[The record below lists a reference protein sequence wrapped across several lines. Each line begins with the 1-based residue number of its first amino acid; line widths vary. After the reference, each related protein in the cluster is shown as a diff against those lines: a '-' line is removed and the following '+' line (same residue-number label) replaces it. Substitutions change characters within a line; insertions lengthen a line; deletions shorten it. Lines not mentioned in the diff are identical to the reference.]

1 MIHRITFRQVVD
13 GLLIAVVGIILL
25 VMLCWKPL
33 VTWQI
38 ESVNLPEGCVTV
50 HPARVELS
58 DVCWLHIQGEKVLAC
73 EQGFESAQ
81 EYIESHNS
89 ALRLWNISVL
99 GWGAMSDM
107 FLLDSEYDTD
117 FNDNWDRDEYVKIT
131 YSLRLQW

>member
-1 MIHRITFRQVVD
+1 MIHRITCRQVVN
-13 GLLIAVVGIILL
+13 GLLIVVAGIALF

-38 ESVNLPEGCVTV
+38 NSLNLPEGCVTV

-58 DVCWLHIQGEKVLAC
+58 DVCWWHIQGEKVLVC
-73 EQGFESAQ
+73 EQGYESAR

-89 ALRLWNISVL
+89 SLKLWNISVL

-107 FLLDSEYDTD
+107 FLLESEYDTEY
-117 FNDNWDRDEYVKIT
+117 NENWDSDDYVKIT
-131 YSLRLQW
+131 YSLRLSR